1 MEWNN
6 LSTNYYIKYV
16 AGDRVQ
22 HSLEVLGHWSLRVSI
37 WSQVA
42 GTIQRGTLP
51 TTLKSITYT
60 VTPYYRKD
68 YFKTLKTFIDI
79 KNGPKHFFSWG
90 FLNLHLLFSLWL
102 CPRTQPNV
110 YIIQYNIYLTRQ
122 SLYFATMSVIVEEWV
137 WWVEWGIVF

>member
-51 TTLKSITYT
+51 TTLKSITYFT
-60 VTPYYRKD
+60 IEHHTIEKT
-68 YFKTLKTFIDI
+68 TLK
-79 KNGPKHFFSWG
+79 P
-90 FLNLHLLFSLWL
+90 
-102 CPRTQPNV
+102 
-110 YIIQYNIYLTRQ
+110 
-122 SLYFATMSVIVEEWV
+122 
-137 WWVEWGIVF
+137 